1 MWKEPSLIHLL
12 IADDEVTLC
21 GLIKTALEQESD
33 EYVISTA
40 QSGTQALSRMAEREY
55 DVLVTD
61 IRMPD
66 MDGIQLMHRAT
77 EMQRDLQTIVIT
89 GHGELDNAVDA
100 MRAGAGNYFRKPI
113 DAEVLH
119 MAVIRAW
126 EKRRLARRL
135 RVSEARFR
143 NAFFHAASGAAILQ
157 RHGRFAQVN
166 NGICEML
173 GHSETE
179 LLEMRLADVI
189 HPEDAEAVDRNLRR
203 LIAGEI
209 DHFHMEHRFRHRDG
223 GARWGRA
230 SVSIILDCE
239 SHADCLVVQVAD
251 ITLTKR
257 AQMRFRRERDLLHR
271 VMETSPVGIVVVDRR
286 GRLTYSNSYAQTL
299 FALSAEELGERAFD
313 DPRWALTDPE
323 GNPVSAEDL
332 PFRKAMTTGRPVH
345 GVNLSV
351 ETGEGRRRRIQVNA
365 SPIQDPEGKPD
376 GMVAAIEDV
385 TLRKRVEEEL
395 LKVQKLESVA
405 TLAGGIAHDFNNLL
419 MIIMGNISLAQDYTD
434 HRGELYQLLVES
446 ERACQR
452 ATEVTSRFI
461 TFSRGGS
468 HVRKV
473 MAVDG
478 VVRDAANLACAGS
491 NIRPRFEFPENP
503 RRVQIDIRQFQ
514 QAIINVLNNARDA
527 MPAGG
532 EVEIRVENHLRETGE
547 DHLPLKTGEYVRI
560 SVIDSGTGIAEEHL
574 GKIFDPYFS
583 TKAKGPE
590 KGVGMGLATTF
601 SVLKGHGGYVDA
613 VSRPGEGTTVHLYL
627 PAAKKARPVPIPY
640 ADIPGAESDSR
651 SRRALVM
658 DDEKTIRTLVR
669 QMLHRL
675 GYEVA
680 LTEDGEEAVQ
690 AYRDGLRA
698 ESPFDLVILDLTV
711 PGGMGGREALSR
723 IRELDENVV
732 AMVSSGYATDPI
744 MADFERHGFSAAMV
758 KPYSLRELREA
769 LEGLFPSDGGSDGTD
784 GAAENGEKQPGTPD
798 GE

>member
-1 MWKEPSLIHLL
+1 LIHVL

-33 EYVISTA
+33 EYAISTA
-40 QSGTQALSRMAEREY
+40 HSGTQALSRMAEREY

-89 GHGELDNAVDA
+89 GHGELDNAVEA

-119 MAVIRAW
+119 MAVLRAC

-135 RVSEARFR
+135 RLSEARFR
-143 NAFFHAASGAAILQ
+143 NAFFHSASGAAILQ
-157 RHGRFAQVN
+157 RDGRFAQVN
-166 NGICEML
+166 QGICEML
-173 GHSETE
+173 GYSESE
-179 LLEMRLADVI
+179 LLDMYLADVV
-189 HPEDAEAVDRNLRR
+189 HPDDAGDSARNFGR
-203 LIAGEI
+203 LVSGEI
-209 DHFHMEHRFRHRDG
+209 DHFHIEQRYRHRDG

-230 SVSIILDCE
+230 SVAIILDCDAH
-239 SHADCLVVQVAD
+239 SDCVVLQVSD
-251 ITLTKR
+251 ITLTKH
-257 AQMRFRRERDLLHR
+257 AQMRFRRERDLLNR
-271 VMETSPVGIVVVDRR
+271 LMETSPVGIVVVDRR
-286 GRLTYSNSYAQTL
+286 GRLTYSNSYAQNL
-299 FALSAEELGERAFD
+299 FALSAEELAERTFD
-313 DPRWALTDPE
+313 DPRWALADPE
-323 GNPVSAEDL
+323 GNPLSAEDL
-332 PFRKAMTTGRPVH
+332 PFRKIMTTGRPVH
-345 GVNLSV
+345 GANLSV
-351 ETGEGRRRRIQVNA
+351 ETGDGRRRQLQVNA
-365 SPIQDPEGKPD
+365 SSIQDPEGNPD
-376 GMVAAIEDV
+376 GMVAAVEDV

-434 HRGELYQLLVES
+434 HQGELYQLLVES
-446 ERACQR
+446 ELACQR

-514 QAIINVLNNARDA
+514 QALINVLNNARDA

-560 SVIDSGTGIAEEHL
+560 SVIDSGGGIAEEHL

-601 SVLKGHGGYVDA
+601 SVLKGLGGYVEA
-613 VSRPGEGTTVHLYL
+613 VSRPGEGTAVHLYL
-627 PAAKKARPVPIPY
+627 PAAQEPPPAPPETAAAPEAGPVARP
-640 ADIPGAESDSR
+640 
-651 SRRALVM
+651 RRALVM

-675 GYEVA
+675 GYEVV
-680 LTEDGEEAVQ
+680 LTEEGEEAVQ
-690 AYRDGLRA
+690 AYRDRLASRSG
-698 ESPFDLVILDLTV
+698 FDLVILDLTV
-711 PGGMGGREALSR
+711 PGGMGGREALAR
-723 IRELDENVV
+723 LRELDPHVV
-732 AMVSSGYATDPI
+732 AVVSSGYATDPI

-758 KPYSLRELREA
+758 KPYSLRELRET
-769 LEGLFPSDGGSDGTD
+769 LEGLFPPGGGSEGTS
-784 GAAENGEKQPGTPD
+784 GNGGKEPEAPD
-798 GE
+798 G